1 MQNQPKTEGTPDY
14 FSPESSFRLY
24 GNQMSAATP
33 RRREEKP
40 GSGGS
45 SVGHRSQPSVDALR
59 ASVLDAALQLGF
71 TANPTITNWLF
82 NQPTLE
88 EEREE
93 DADFEVRPVFT
104 SLRSQLN

>member
-1 MQNQPKTEGTPDY
+1 MQNQPKIEETTDY
-14 FSPESSFRLY
+14 FHPESSFRSY
-24 GNQMSAATP
+24 ANQMSSATP
-33 RRREEKP
+33 RRREEKL

-71 TANPTITNWLF
+71 TLF

-93 DADFEVRPVFT
+93 DADFEVR
-104 SLRSQLN
+104 